1 MLFLVEANEK
11 YTGELAQFKKEVLLY
26 DKNRKAQFA
35 GCMGLRDCSTE
46 KDWTNLCNLRKR
58 TETCEQAGTTVPS
71 TTYFAIRES
80 DNRLVGVIDLRHHID
95 HPILGTW
102 GGHCGYSVRPSE
114 RGKGYA
120 NEMLRLNIQNAKRM
134 GLPINDRLA
143 VFSDI
148 LSFLECVVS
157 RNYVAIDFYDG
168 SIMYDFVNG
177 KTTIC
182 DIDLFRKQP
191 CVNDMGH
198 MWGSSRFQS
207 PEEHQLGADIDEIT
221 NVYTLG
227 ATAFA
232 LFGEYNRTREKWQL
246 SDKLFEIATRAVSDD
261 RANRQQTIRQF
272 TAEWE
277 AAQ

>member
-1 MLFLVEANEK
+1 MDQKLAKTKSEFIDFHLGRVRQMLFLVEANEK

-46 KDWTNLCNLRKR
+46 KDWINLCNLRKR

-134 GLPINDRLA
+134 GLSKLLVVCDETNAASEKTILA
-143 VFSDI
+143 NGGVFEKYI
-148 LSFLECVVS
+148 E
-157 RNYVAIDFYDG
+157 IDGYR
-168 SIMYDFVNG
+168 MKRYW
-177 KTTIC
+177 
-182 DIDLFRKQP
+182 IDT
-191 CVNDMGH
+191 D
-198 MWGSSRFQS
+198 
-207 PEEHQLGADIDEIT
+207 
-221 NVYTLG
+221 
-227 ATAFA
+227 
-232 LFGEYNRTREKWQL
+232 
-246 SDKLFEIATRAVSDD
+246 
-261 RANRQQTIRQF
+261 
-272 TAEWE
+272 
-277 AAQ
+277 